1 MALCLTILY
10 FFICRYVNAD
20 LGLSLRTDSY
30 IHQYFIIAI
39 EYSEPLIKDTPTK
52 DMPKALLY
60 KLYNMRTTY

>member
-39 EYSEPLIKDTPTK
+39 EYSEPLIKD
-52 DMPKALLY
+52 MPKALLY